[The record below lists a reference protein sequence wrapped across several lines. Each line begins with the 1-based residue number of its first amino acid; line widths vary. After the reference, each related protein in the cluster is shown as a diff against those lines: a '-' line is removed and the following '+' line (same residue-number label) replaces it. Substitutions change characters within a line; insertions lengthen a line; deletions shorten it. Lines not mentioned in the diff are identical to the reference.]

1 MNDNDLNY
9 ATAQD
14 PAAYVRAPVPP
25 TPRELAAALVEFA
38 DANLATGTDPHLVVC
53 GIRID
58 TARYCVPPAPRP
70 SQLAPQLRRAL
81 EQLIREQRGDK

>member
-25 TPRELAAALVEFA
+25 TPRELAAALVEW
-38 DANLATGTDPHLVVC
+38 NGGWEPRLVVC
-53 GIRID
+53 GIPIYLSFD
-58 TARYCVPPAPRP
+58 NNTELP
-70 SQLAPQLRRAL
+70 SELAERLRRAL
-81 EQLIREQRGDK
+81 EQLIREQRGTP

>member
-1 MNDNDLNY
+1 MSSDDDLNY

-25 TPRELAAALVEFA
+25 TPRELAAALVQFEDGDDRA
-38 DANLATGTDPHLVVC
+38 GTSPHLSVC

-58 TARYCVPPAPRP
+58 TARNPYVVLP
-70 SQLAPQLRRAL
+70 SLVAPQLRRAL
-81 EQLIREQRGDK
+81 EQLIREQRSTP

>member
-25 TPRELAAALVEFA
+25 TPRELAAALVEYQDRDEA
-38 DANLATGTDPHLVVC
+38 MGTIPILTVC
-53 GIRID
+53 GVRIV
-58 TARYCVPPAPRP
+58 TARNSVPP
-70 SQLAPQLRRAL
+70 SMLAPQLRRAL
-81 EQLIREQRGDK
+81 EQLIREQRGAP

>member
-1 MNDNDLNY
+1 MTDDELNY

-53 GIRID
+53 GIRIV
-58 TARYCVPPAPRP
+58 TARNGVPP
-70 SQLAPQLRRAL
+70 SMLAPQLRRAL
-81 EQLIREQRGDK
+81 EQLIREQRGIK

>member
-25 TPRELAAALVEFA
+25 TPREEVNAIIDYSDEYSPEDGIPLSLSVFGVFLPLHPGVDITEKRAELRQAALRWLEE
-38 DANLATGTDPHLVVC
+38 
-53 GIRID
+53 
-58 TARYCVPPAPRP
+58 
-70 SQLAPQLRRAL
+70 RR
-81 EQLIREQRGDK
+81 